1 MRIPARRSYL
11 RRSARFLD
19 LEKDSDRRLTS
30 ENPYWK
36 KEIGNILVRL
46 RNNFRLTI
54 VVLLAASGIAIT
66 TSSVAGATRHPG
78 KPELAD
84 SSGQLFLRQVGDVT
98 FPAPYAN
105 STNFDISYVD
115 STTQTYY
122 LADKTNG
129 GIDAINAASD
139 TFGSVVGVGDFAGA
153 NTGASVATPAQV
165 AACGAH
171 GTGGPNGVLSLD
183 VDGVRQLVGGDGVTA
198 AKPASSVKIFTLST
212 PTTGT
217 LGATVSANGT
227 TGSCRS
233 DEMAYDSPDHLLV
246 VANDLDSPPYVSF
259 ISIHADPSLDA
270 VIGQVKFPS
279 ATGGI
284 EQLVFDLRA
293 HLFYVNIPGVDVAVL
308 DPHTMAV
315 TTTYPTPNCTASG
328 LALDE
333 NTQQLLL
340 SCGTNT
346 NGVEIMNARSGQIV
360 NNIPQV
366 SGADEVW
373 FDPGTNNY
381 YLAASGMTSSGSAAS
396 AVTTTGSG
404 TGWTLAETGA
414 TGGTFTL
421 TAGTATT
428 APIAANASAASV
440 ESALAAVVPGTTV
453 SGGPLPALENVTF
466 PAAQTTF
473 ASNVAGLTPAGYLTP
488 VLGAISAGSSRSWSP
503 SDGQASWLENVPTPT
518 TANAHSV
525 AADAVNG
532 QVFVPISG
540 QGVAVFA
547 WAKS

>member
-1 MRIPARRSYL
+1 
-11 RRSARFLD
+11 
-19 LEKDSDRRLTS
+19 
-30 ENPYWK
+30 
-36 KEIGNILVRL
+36 
-46 RNNFRLTI
+46 LTI
-54 VVLLAASGIAIT
+54 TVLLIASGVAVAA
-66 TSSVAGATRHPG
+66 SSVAGASRHPA
-78 KPELAD
+78 KPPQVA
-84 SSGQLFLRQVGDVT
+84 SSGQSFLRQVGDVT

-105 STNFDISYVD
+105 TTSFDISYVD
-115 STTQTYY
+115 SSTQTYY
-122 LADKTNG
+122 LADRTNA
-129 GIDAINAASD
+129 GIDAINAAND
-139 TFGSVVGVGDFAGA
+139 TFGSVVGAGDFAGA
-153 NTGASVATPAQV
+153 NTGANVATPAQITV
-165 AACGAH
+165 CGAH

-183 VDGVRQLVGGDGVTA
+183 VDGVRQLVGADGVTG
-198 AKPASSVKIFTLST
+198 AKPVSSVKIFTLST
-212 PTTGT
+212 PTTGALAASIST
-217 LGATVSANGT
+217 AVSANGT

-233 DEMAYDSPDHLLV
+233 DEMAYDAPDRLLV

-259 ISIHADPSLDA
+259 ISIHSDPSLDA
-270 VIGQVKFPS
+270 VVGQVKFPS

-284 EQLVFDLRA
+284 EQAVYDLHT
-293 HLFYVNIPGVDVAVL
+293 HLFYLNIPGVDVAVL

-333 NTQQLLL
+333 QTQQLLL
-340 SCGTNT
+340 SCSVNT

-381 YLAASGMTSSGSAAS
+381 YLAASGMTSSGSPVP
-396 AVTTTGSG
+396 AVTTAGSG
-404 TGWTLAETGA
+404 TAWTLAETGA

-421 TAGTATT
+421 TVGTATT

-440 ESALAAVVPGTTV
+440 ESALAAIVPGTTV

-466 PAAQTTF
+466 PAAETTF
-473 ASNVAGLTPAGYLTP
+473 TSNVVGLTPAGYLTP

-503 SDGQASWLENVPTPT
+503 SYGQPSWLENVPTPT
-518 TANAHSV
+518 TGNSHSV

-540 QGVAVFA
+540 QGVAIFA
-547 WAKS
+547 WTKS